1 MEGVTTTR
9 YPGRV
14 RCKLAGMQTN
24 GWHVIDDEACV
35 LWREY
40 SFTRG
45 AYATT
50 MVFRGVD
57 GLVVVSPGRGLEARA
72 YDALREH
79 GEVRALVANNSF
91 HHLGQSA
98 WRERFPDA
106 ASYAPGGALVAL
118 KKKAPG
124 IGFRPLAEL
133 ALPAHVRCD
142 DPPGFK
148 TGETLV
154 SVRTGKGTVWF
165 TGDLLTNIQ
174 KTPPPP
180 IRWLFTWTGSAPGFR
195 LFKPAVWLMVR
206 DRKAVRA
213 WVLQRL
219 ASDPPA
225 IIVPAHGPAFAA
237 GDVAGL
243 ARAQIERL

>member
-1 MEGVTTTR
+1 
-9 YPGRV
+9 
-14 RCKLAGMQTN
+14 MQTG
-24 GWHVIDDEACV
+24 GWNVIDDATCV

-40 SFTRG
+40 SFSG
-45 AYATT
+45 AATATT

-57 GLVVVSPGRGLEARA
+57 GLVVVSPGRGIEARD

-91 HHLGQSA
+91 HHLGQPA
-98 WRERFPDA
+98 WRERFPEA
-106 ASYAPGGALVAL
+106 VSYAPAGALAAL
-118 KKKAPG
+118 RKKAPG
-124 IGFRPLAEL
+124 IDFRPLAEL

-148 TGETLV
+148 TGETLI
-154 SVRTGKGTVWF
+154 SIRTGKGTVWF
-165 TGDLLTNIQ
+165 TGDLLTNMQ
-174 KTPPPP
+174 RVPGPPL
-180 IRWLFTWTGSAPGFR
+180 RWLFTWTDSAPGFR
-195 LFKPAVWLMVR
+195 LFKPAVWLLVR

-213 WVLQRL
+213 WVLERL
-219 ASDPPA
+219 ASDPPN
-225 IIVPAHGPAFAA
+225 IIVPAHGPAFSD

>member
-1 MEGVTTTR
+1 MT
-9 YPGRV
+9 
-14 RCKLAGMQTN
+14 QTD
-24 GWHVIDDEACV
+24 GWNVIDDEAGV

-40 SFTRG
+40 PFSKG

-50 MVFRGVD
+50 MAFRGVD
-57 GLVVVSPGRGLEARA
+57 GLVVVSPGSGLGARD

-79 GEVRALVANNSF
+79 GEVRALIANNSF

-98 WRERFPDA
+98 WRERFPEA
-106 ASYAPGGALVAL
+106 VSYAPSGAIADL

-124 IGFRPLAEL
+124 IDFRPLAD
-133 ALPAHVRCD
+133 LPLPTHVRCD

-154 SVRTGKGTVWF
+154 SVRARKGTVWF

-174 KTPPPP
+174 RTPGPPL
-180 IRWLFTWTGSAPGFR
+180 RWLFTWTDSAPGFR
-195 LFKPAVWLMVR
+195 LFKPAAWLMMR
-206 DRKAVRA
+206 DKKAVRA
-213 WVLQRL
+213 WALERL
-219 ASDPPA
+219 ASDPPTIA
-225 IIVPAHGPAFAA
+225 VPAHGPAFDA
-237 GDVAGL
+237 GDVAAL